1 MPNICGSVRRKPKFA
16 PDANSIT
23 LLGPG
28 VAELTKAK
36 AKKGK
41 MKLYIRGT
49 LATARQKEMAKSL
62 AQKNKRRY
70 QGGWYRRLFTEQPR
84 EEERAS

>member
-36 AKKGK
+36 AKKGR

-49 LATARQKEMAKSL
+49 LATARQKEMAKPPTKKTIR
-62 AQKNKRRY
+62 QKNS
-70 QGGWYRRLFTEQPR
+70 GDTR
-84 EEERAS
+84 EDGIAAF